1 MSLLHK
7 QPYNLLLKICGI
19 DTHLWVPTVELDAR
33 LSHRAHVT
41 ASAVNLAAARP
52 HFGGCLPFP
61 SLLPCIL
68 LSCLIF
74 LSSFL
79 KV

>member
-7 QPYNLLLKICGI
+7 RPYNLLLKICGI
-19 DTHLWVPTVELDAR
+19 DTHLRVPAVELDTH
-33 LSHRAHVT
+33 LSHQACVT
-41 ASAVNLAAARP
+41 ASAVNPAAVRP
-52 HFGGCLPFP
+52 CFGGCLPFP